1 MENTVPQVNNPVV
14 PSIFT
19 PMEIVSV
26 FREQLRTSGKPVMI
40 EGIYTQDEKNFC
52 AGGYFYDAIRGQQD
66 GYQMTIKVPNS
77 LRNEMKNGTLVQL
90 VGTITKEFRQNGFI
104 QIVFIVTRHQVIKE
118 NIVSEEE
125 VLLFEALK
133 SKSSLGFK
141 NVDSLLEK
149 ILYCGGRPRICLI
162 FARNSITDV
171 DFKKGLESAVSHI
184 DFEMQNVTFTN
195 ITEFKRALIN
205 ADRMDFHA
213 LAIVRGGG
221 QGLDIFNNIEL
232 VQTLIHLST
241 PLISA
246 VGHPEEKPFIS
257 RIADKD
263 ASTPSLLGTYF
274 KELVNRVIEE
284 RSKSKAV
291 LVEEVKKQYE
301 ERLTVQASQ
310 NKSLNEKLTLNAQE
324 MKKLQEYISQM
335 SKAQERATLENERK
349 NKTIEEQLRT
359 INRQNDELKK
369 ELKLKNDTET
379 RQAGTIAQQTERI
392 SSLEKELSQKKGC
405 MPGCLGMVA
414 AITGIIIL
422 IFL

>member
-1 MENTVPQVNNPVV
+1 MENTVPQVNSPTV
-14 PSIFT
+14 PNIFT

-40 EGIYTQDEKNFC
+40 EGIYIQDEKNFY
-52 AGGYFYDAIRGQQD
+52 AGGYFYDVIKGQQD
-66 GYQMTIKVPNS
+66 GYQMTIKVSNQ
-77 LRNEMKNGTLVQL
+77 LRNEMKSGTLVQL
-90 VGTITKEFRQNGFI
+90 VGTITKEFRANGFI
-104 QIVFIVTRHQVIKE
+104 QVVFIVTRHQVIKE

-125 VLLFEALK
+125 VQLFEALQTK
-133 SKSSLGFK
+133 GSSGFK

-149 ILYCGGRPRICLI
+149 ILYCGKRPRVCLM

-171 DFKKGLESAVSHI
+171 DFKRGLESAASHI
-184 DFEMQNVTFTN
+184 DFEMKSVTFTN
-195 ITEFKRALIN
+195 IPEFRRVLID
-205 ADRMDFHA
+205 ADRAGFHA
-213 LAIVRGGG
+213 LAVVRGGG

-274 KELVNRVIEE
+274 KDLVNQVIEE
-284 RSKSKAV
+284 RSKSKAI

-301 ERLTVQASQ
+301 DRLTVQAAQ
-310 NKSLNEKLTLNAQE
+310 NKSLNEKLVLNAQE
-324 MKKLQEYISQM
+324 MKKLQEYIAQM
-335 SKAQERATLENERK
+335 SKAQERATAENEQK
-349 NKTIEEQLRT
+349 NKTIDEQLRT
-359 INRQNDELKK
+359 INRQNEELKR
-369 ELKLKNDTET
+369 ELKQKNDVET
-379 RQAGTIAQQTERI
+379 RQAGAIAQQIERI
-392 SSLEKELSQKKGC
+392 SSLERELSQKKGC
-405 MPGCLGMVA
+405 MPGCLGIAA
-414 AITGIIIL
+414 AIAGIIIL